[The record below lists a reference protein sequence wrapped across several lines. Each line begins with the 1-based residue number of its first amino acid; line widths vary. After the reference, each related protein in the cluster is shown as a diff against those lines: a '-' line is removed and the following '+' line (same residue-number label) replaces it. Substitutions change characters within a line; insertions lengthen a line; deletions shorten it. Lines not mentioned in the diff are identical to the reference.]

1 MKGRLQCSCA
11 RCERPKG
18 DRDRNAG
25 WLHVQERG
33 RLATLRVLCPTCAP
47 GLLVAM
53 DASLTG
59 EAVSHCRVISTK
71 LLADVARTLHYSG
84 EKYWAEKLE
93 VLIGDRAFQLMAVS
107 R

>member
-1 MKGRLQCSCA
+1 
-11 RCERPKG
+11 
-18 DRDRNAG
+18 
-25 WLHVQERG
+25 
-33 RLATLRVLCPTCAP
+33 
-47 GLLVAM
+47 M

-59 EAVSHCRVISTK
+59 EAASHCRVISTK
-71 LLADVARTLHYSG
+71 LLADVARTLRDNG